1 MYASS
6 AHDMSSAT
14 RGPSPEQKLLPASSC
29 GGDSPI
35 LSMLRLIA
43 GVNVARNGRL
53 EEASMLFILGASF
66 WSGSLDNLLEQSAMS

>member
-1 MYASS
+1 
-6 AHDMSSAT
+6 
-14 RGPSPEQKLLPASSC
+14 
-29 GGDSPI
+29 
-35 LSMLRLIA
+35 MLRLIA